1 MENHIGPGGENSY
14 RTGSTRPPKRRSG
27 IIAFLLILTIVLA
40 GAVSLLGMMNIR
52 LFQTLAN
59 NGDLLVDKRP
69 IPSASTTPS
78 TGISSPQGEL
88 KLELAD
94 PPAAV
99 DNIPQAGGLSLQEIY
114 SRCIDSVV
122 SIACQSGKKQSTGT
136 GVVLSADGYI
146 VTNAHVID
154 GASRIRVSLTD
165 GRSFDAGIVG
175 TDKLSDL
182 AVLYVQATDLKP
194 AQFGNSDFL
203 RVGDAV
209 CAIGDPLGEELR
221 GTMTNGIVSAIN
233 RDITVDGRTMT
244 LIQTNAALNPG
255 NSGGPLI
262 NCHAQVVGIN
272 AMKIGDNLSAA
283 GVEGLGF
290 AIPSTTVASIV
301 SQLMEQGFVSGRPA
315 LDFEGEDVSALYQH
329 YYHLPA
335 GVYVTAAGENA
346 PLEEGDV
353 ITALNGIRIKGVE
366 ELEQALAGCA
376 VGDKVTVSVFRNYQS
391 EELTLTVV
399 EAKK

>member
-1 MENHIGPGGENSY
+1 MENHYGPSGENSY
-14 RTGSTRPPKRRSG
+14 RTGSTKPPKRRSG

-40 GAVSLLGMMNIR
+40 GAVSLLGMLNIR

-59 NGDLLVDKRP
+59 NGDLLVNKTP
-69 IPSASTTPS
+69 IPSVSTIPS
-78 TGISSPQGEL
+78 SGISQSQGEL
-88 KLELAD
+88 KLDLAA
-94 PPAAV
+94 PPETV

-122 SIACQSGKKQSTGT
+122 SITCQSGRSQSTGT

-154 GASRIRVSLTD
+154 GAARIQVSLTD
-165 GRSFDAGIVG
+165 GRDFDAQVVG
-175 TDKLSDL
+175 ADKLSDL
-182 AVLYVQATDLKP
+182 AVLHVQATDLKP

-233 RDITVDGRTMT
+233 RDITVEGRTMT

-262 NCHAQVVGIN
+262 NCHGQVVGIN
-272 AMKIGDNLSAA
+272 AMKIGDNLSAS

-329 YYHLPA
+329 YYQLPA
-335 GVYVTAAGENA
+335 GVYVTAVGAES
-346 PLEEGDV
+346 PLQEGDV
-353 ITALNGIRIKGVE
+353 ITALNGLRVMGVE
-366 ELEQALAGCA
+366 ELEQALSRYA
-376 VGDKVTVSVFRNYQS
+376 VGDTITVTALRNYRS
-391 EELTLTVV
+391 VELTLTVV